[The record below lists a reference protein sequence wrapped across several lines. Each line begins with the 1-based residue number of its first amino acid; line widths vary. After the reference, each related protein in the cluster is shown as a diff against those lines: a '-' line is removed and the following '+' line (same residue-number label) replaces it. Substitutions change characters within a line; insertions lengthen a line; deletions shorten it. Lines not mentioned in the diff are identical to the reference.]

1 MSIIGDVKLWRPS
14 KRKAD
19 VMSSHEN
26 EPKGSMDEDLQHL
39 EEQLH
44 RLIGIARTLA
54 RDADA
59 SYGEV
64 WNEPYAYRAANAAL
78 GARRNLRTRL
88 EERWLVTPLGTER
101 PDEVQAKTPTRRS
114 KTNPS

>member
-1 MSIIGDVKLWRPS
+1 LELIGDVKLWRS
-14 KRKAD
+14 SNRKAD
-19 VMSSHEN
+19 VKRMAEHEP
-26 EPKGSMDEDLQHL
+26 EGPMDQDLQHL

-44 RLIGIARTLA
+44 RLITIARTLS

-78 GARRNLRTRL
+78 SARRNLRRQL
-88 EERWLVTPLGTER
+88 EARWLVTPLSPER
-101 PDEVQAKTPTRRS
+101 PDEVQADTPTRRGK
-114 KTNPS
+114 KTPS

>member
-1 MSIIGDVKLWRPS
+1 MELIGDAKLWRSS

-19 VMSSHEN
+19 VMSTPEN
-26 EPKGSMDEDLQHL
+26 EPQGSMDEDLQHL

-44 RLIGIARTLA
+44 RLINVARMLA
-54 RDADA
+54 RDADV

-78 GARRNLRTRL
+78 SARRNLRAQL
-88 EERWLVTPLGTER
+88 EARWLVTPLQPER
-101 PDEVQAKTPTRRS
+101 PEEVPAKTPSRRGKKS
-114 KTNPS
+114 PS

>member
-1 MSIIGDVKLWRPS
+1 MELIGDVKLWRS
-14 KRKAD
+14 SNRKAD
-19 VMSSHEN
+19 VMSSPEGPP
-26 EPKGSMDEDLQHL
+26 EGSMDEDLQHL

-44 RLIGIARTLA
+44 RLISVARTLA

-78 GARRNLRTRL
+78 SARRNLRRRL
-88 EERWLVTPLGTER
+88 EERWLVTPLEAER
-101 PDEVQAKTPTRRS
+101 PDEVQAKTPS
-114 KTNPS
+114 KRGRKTPH